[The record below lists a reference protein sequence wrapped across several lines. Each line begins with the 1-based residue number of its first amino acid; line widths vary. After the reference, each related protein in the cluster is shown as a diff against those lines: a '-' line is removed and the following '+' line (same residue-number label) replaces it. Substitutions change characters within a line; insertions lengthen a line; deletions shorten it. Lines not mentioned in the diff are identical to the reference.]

1 MKQYVAAEAEI
12 LEPEA
17 DIVCDSSIEL
27 PEVGD

>member
-12 LEPEA
+12 MEPEA
-17 DIVCDSSIEL
+17 DIICDSTEL